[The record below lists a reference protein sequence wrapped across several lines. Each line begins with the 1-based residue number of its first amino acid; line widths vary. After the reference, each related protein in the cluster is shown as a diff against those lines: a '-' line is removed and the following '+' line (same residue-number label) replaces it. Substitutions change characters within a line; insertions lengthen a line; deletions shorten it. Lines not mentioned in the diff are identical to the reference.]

1 MQATV
6 RQLGPRA
13 KATPLRVAWDM
24 TKSALDS
31 HAEDSP
37 AAETGKPLPL
47 GFLVSCIDF
56 RYLLMRLLDRLFS
69 LPILDEYAV
78 QHVANRIGSEHL
90 ACGSIGGAGIREL
103 SPALQHDTPMLER
116 WPLPELGVVHA
127 LVWRPPASI
136 AFLDGHPQVF
146 WGHPVFGEPFSEL
159 WIGIVLEEYQC

>member
-69 LPILDEYAV
+69 LPILDKYAV

-90 ACGSIGGAGIREL
+90 ARGGIHGARGREL
-103 SPALQHDTPMLER
+103 APPLQHDAPMLEHR
-116 WPLPELGVVHA
+116 PLPELRVIHA
-127 LVWRPPASI
+127 RVWRPPA
-136 AFLDGHPQVF
+136 P
-146 WGHPVFGEPFSEL
+146 
-159 WIGIVLEEYQC
+159 